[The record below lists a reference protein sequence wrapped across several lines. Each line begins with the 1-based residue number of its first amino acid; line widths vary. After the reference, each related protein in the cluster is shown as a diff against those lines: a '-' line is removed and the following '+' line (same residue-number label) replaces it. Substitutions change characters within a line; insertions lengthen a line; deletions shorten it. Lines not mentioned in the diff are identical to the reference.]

1 VLVPGAAQVTVTLPV
16 AGGLDAAAATVTENA
31 GSEALEAALEV
42 PFETPITMPELVPT
56 LLEPGVPARLP
67 VELLKVAQLGLFEM
81 ENVSAAPFASEAV
94 GVNEYATPTCALV
107 DGVPEIV
114 GAAGTGV

>member
-1 VLVPGAAQVTVTLPV
+1 M
-16 AGGLDAAAATVTENA
+16 DAAAATVIENA
-31 GSEALEAALEV
+31 GSEPLEV

-56 LLEPGVPARLP
+56 LLESGVPARLP

-81 ENVSAAPFASEAV
+81 ENVSAAPFASEAA
-94 GVNEYATPTCALV
+94 GVKEYATPTCALV

-114 GAAGTGV
+114 GAAVTGV